1 MPTNKYQLRCVSCG
15 YITSGFQAWFSQNQ
29 LCPQCG
35 SKHSEIDY
43 HSDYALL
50 LELLKRTPEN
60 ASHQAELVS
69 DAVKDFNP
77 KSFWHYF
84 DFLPL
89 EKKENIV
96 SCNEGA
102 IPLERWDF
110 LEHFAKEKYGLDVQ
124 IHVYRN
130 DLNGGT
136 GTFKDIAAS
145 MAASLF
151 KEHHIEQ
158 YCIASTGNTATAY
171 GKYLAM
177 AGVNAAIFMPE
188 NAEQLSQ
195 AEIAS
200 YGQQV
205 YRVKGDYSYAK
216 KLAADYSQQHKVL
229 ISAGNID
236 PIRVEAKRTMVFEWL
251 RLLGKMPN
259 VYVQAI
265 SGGTGPLALDKAVRE
280 LQPHLKS
287 INLPRLLMVQTDK
300 CDPMVQAWENAK
312 TQNFPEGFEKNYH
325 IIENPQTNIS
335 ILATGH
341 PATYPLVAK
350 LVQKSNGNFIRV
362 SENNAVSMARFVAYE
377 HKIHVGP
384 ASAICLLGL
393 LKALENKEIANG
405 ETVLVNMGEGIKR
418 SPDFL
423 KQLGQH
429 IATISSAEQCKFS
442 DINKWK
448 EEWEICKQ

>member
-1 MPTNKYQLRCVSCG
+1 MQTNKYHLRCVVCG
-15 YITSGFQAWFSQNQ
+15 YVTPDFSAWFAQNQ

-35 SKHSEIDY
+35 SKHSEINYCADY
-43 HSDYALL
+43 TKLP
-50 LELLKRTPEN
+50 ELFHEEPRN
-60 ASHQAELVS
+60 
-69 DAVKDFNP
+69 FC
-77 KSFWHYF
+77 HYF

-89 EKKENIV
+89 EKKENII

-110 LEHFAKEKYGLDVQ
+110 LEIFAKEKYGLDIQ

-171 GKYLAM
+171 GKYLAI

-216 KLAADYSQQHKVL
+216 KVAADYSQQHKVL

-236 PIRVEAKRTMVFEWL
+236 PIRIESKRTMVFEWL
-251 RLLGKMPN
+251 RLLGKMPD

-265 SGGTGPLALDKAVRE
+265 SGGTGPLAVDKAVRE
-280 LQPHLKS
+280 LKPY
-287 INLPRLLMVQTDK
+287 IEDVNLPHMLMIQTDK

-312 TQNFPEGFEKNYH
+312 AQNFPNGFENNYP
-325 IIENPQTNIS
+325 IIENPQTSIS

-362 SENNAVSMARFVAYE
+362 AESKTLDIARLVAYE
-377 HKIHVGP
+377 RKIHIGP
-384 ASAICLLGL
+384 ASAVCLLGL
-393 LKALENKEIANG
+393 LKALENKEFTNG
-405 ETVLVNMGEGIKR
+405 ETVLVNIGEGIKR
-418 SPDFL
+418 APDFL
-423 KQLGQH
+423 RQMGEN
-429 IATISSAEQCKFS
+429 IATDFTLQQTT
-442 DINKWK
+442 N
-448 EEWEICKQ
+448 Q